1 MQFYTQRG
9 EGLRRLMKKQGV
21 IPKTSD
27 SIKAERFRQS
37 FAASRT
43 SHKNYKIKTDQQHNV
58 IQHMP
63 YNHLQAG
70 IQSVMIDR

>member
-1 MQFYTQRG
+1 MQFYTAW
-9 EGLRRLMKKQGV
+9 EGLCRLMKKQGV

-43 SHKNYKIKTDQQHNV
+43 SHKNYKIKTEQQHNV
-58 IQHMP
+58 IQHII
-63 YNHLQAG
+63 A
-70 IQSVMIDR
+70 I